1 MEKEINIAEILKDKP
16 QGTKLYDLLYNVDVE
31 LDTISTTDTETVVW
45 CTNETDNNT
54 TCHRGYSE
62 FGTVRGCHDGL
73 QILLPSKEMRDWS
86 KFSWKKGDVLVSNDG
101 EETIFFDRFT
111 DDTYTK
117 FVGKYVWGERVPAYR
132 RFSEKEE
139 TLLTKNYSLEENKE
153 NIKKHILTVE
163 ACILKAGLNLET
175 LETIPLKDGDIYF
188 CKTYGAIK
196 IGIFKSLYEDHNEV
210 YISNYVYYRANADTP
225 YLNYSND
232 DWVDGGIYRPATN
245 EEKQQLFEALT
256 KEGKAWDAEKKQVVD
271 LKPKCEFKPFDRCIW
286 KIRNCEGSIWQ
297 ASFVSYVDEYGAT
310 PMGMSIDE
318 DLVNLIILPYND
330 QTKLLVGTT
339 DEWKG
344 GEQ

>member
-1 MEKEINIAEILKDKP
+1 MEAKINIAEILKDKP
-16 QGTKLYDLLYNVDVE
+16 QGTKLYDWLYNRDVE

-62 FGTVRGCHDGL
+62 FGTVRGCPDGL
-73 QILLPSKEMRDWS
+73 QILLPSKEMRDWR
-86 KFSWKKGDVLVSNDG
+86 KFDWKKGDVLVSNDSDSLIIFKG
-101 EETIFFDRFT
+101 FSKDDYTIFE
-111 DDTYTK
+111 
-117 FVGKYVWGERVPAYR
+117 GKHWISVSKKRYI
-132 RFSEKEE
+132 SCLNMQN
-139 TLLTKNYSLEENKE
+139 TQNYHIEDNKE
-153 NIKKHILTVE
+153 VAQTYINTIEERLGGKF
-163 ACILKAGLNLET
+163 NRET
-175 LETIPLKDGDIYF
+175 LEVEKPHPEFKDGDIITITPQIGNNLIFIFRAKDVEKYYCHAYLDGNIAIVNDDSYCQKYF
-188 CKTYGAIK
+188 CTA
-196 IGIFKSLYEDHNEV
+196 
-210 YISNYVYYRANADTP
+210 
-225 YLNYSND
+225 
-232 DWVDGGIYRPATN
+232 RPST
-245 EEKQQLFEALT
+245 EEEQKQLFEALAE
-256 KEGKAWDAEKKQVVD
+256 KGKVWDAEKKAIVD